1 MSNLSDLNSN
11 DYRILESI
19 IDNEK
24 NRGLSRGRGSTIV
37 QIIEK
42 TGFSVVKIRGTIKVL
57 LEMGLI
63 LDGVKK
69 VKANAYYL
77 TKEGLQE
84 LVDLRKN
91 ISI

>member
-42 TGFSVVKIRGTIKVL
+42 TGFSVVKIRSTIKVL

-84 LVDLRKN
+84 LVDLKKN
-91 ISI
+91 VSI

>member
-37 QIIEK
+37 QIIDK

>member
-91 ISI
+91 VSI

>member
-42 TGFSVVKIRGTIKVL
+42 TGFSVVKIRSTIKVL

-91 ISI
+91 VSI